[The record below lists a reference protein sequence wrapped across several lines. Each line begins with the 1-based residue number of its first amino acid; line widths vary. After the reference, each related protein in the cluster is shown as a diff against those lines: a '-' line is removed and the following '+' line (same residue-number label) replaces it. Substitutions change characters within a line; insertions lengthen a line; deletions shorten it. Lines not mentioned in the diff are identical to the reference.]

1 MNMSYS
7 LLSIE
12 QKPGEMMRVRL
23 KGEPVV
29 VAKMIATV
37 MTQNAE
43 IAAAFITGVMQ
54 FAIEVGMPT
63 ADFESIAAAYGG
75 K

>member
-1 MNMSYS
+1 MSYS

-12 QKPGEMMRVRL
+12 QKPDETMRVRL

-29 VAKMIATV
+29 VAEMIATV

-43 IAAAFITGVMQ
+43 IAAAFITG
-54 FAIEVGMPT
+54 
-63 ADFESIAAAYGG
+63 GG

>member
-1 MNMSYS
+1 M
-7 LLSIE
+7 I
-12 QKPGEMMRVRL
+12 RVRL

-29 VAKMIATV
+29 VAEMIATV
-37 MTQNAE
+37 MKGNVE

-54 FAIEVGMPT
+54 FAIKVGMPI